1 MTKTNRANLEYLL
14 LCLQTELF
22 AAEDEGGEE
31 VDPEID
37 EAIRQLLS
45 YLA

>member
-14 LCLQTELF
+14 LRLQTELF

-31 VDPEID
+31 IEPYID
-37 EAIRQLLS
+37 EAIRK
-45 YLA
+45 

>member
-14 LCLQTELF
+14 LRLQTELF

-31 VDPEID
+31 VDPDID